1 MPGRGNSLYYEVM
14 RPGNRRTY
22 GELATAIPSGRPIR
36 VAVLETVAA
45 SGVWRVWVN
54 GRAVGRP
61 IALPKSHG
69 RLSPMAIAESW
80 DGGRSACNRYR
91 YRFDRVSLAG
101 APGGG
106 WYAAGDAAVLQDRG
120 FRVIRRAPASF
131 DAAAVGAG
139 GGARPG
145 PLSAQSA

>member
-1 MPGRGNSLYYEVM
+1 M

-22 GELATAIPSGRPIR
+22 AEIATAVPSGRPVR
-36 VAVLETVAA
+36 VAVLETVAG

-61 IALPKSHG
+61 IALPGSHG

-91 YRFDRVSLAG
+91 YRFNRVSLAG
-101 APGGG
+101 GPGGA
-106 WYAAGDAAVLQDRG
+106 WYPARDAIVLQDRG
-120 FRVIRRAPASF
+120 YRVVRRTPVSF
-131 DAAAVGAG
+131 DAAAVGE
-139 GGARPG
+139 GGAAR
-145 PLSAQSA
+145 LVSSRSA